1 MTTTE
6 IKRRDG
12 LARTG
17 IFTLGN
23 RSVRT
28 PAVLDAAALFPDLMS
43 MSGTNVPLA
52 ADGDF
57 VRMYHMQHGDQPVS
71 IHPYL
76 DNPASSGDC
85 VLVANWH
92 TALEN
97 PRDYVTW
104 LCALKEKTPPD
115 TTWYASAAALPS
127 NLHFL
132 CYSGFDLFDFYA
144 VDLKSIQGIFCIPEG
159 EFAQKTI
166 GSEIC
171 TCDGCRNGDLRQHNR
186 LALLREISLVTQ
198 FIELG
203 QIREFV
209 ESRCRLHANH
219 VAILR
224 HLDNRYEVMERF
236 APIAR
241 GGVMRVNSGE
251 SMNRAEIRRFA
262 ARVVNRY
269 HPPETDVAVLL
280 PCSAKKP
287 YSLSVSHRKFR
298 MAIANRA
305 HELVVTSPL
314 GIVPRE
320 LETVYPAGHYDVPVT
335 GYWDAEECAVIA
347 GTIAR
352 YFEKN
357 PYRRIIV
364 HLEGGALKVVRMAA
378 EICGITPEFSC
389 CEHPA
394 SPAALSALD
403 DALAGEHHSKD
414 SRLHGICSYQFG
426 IEMDTRGFS
435 VRGRFPALFYSR
447 ERVQCF
453 SIDTMTGML
462 RPTFEGWDLIPQ
474 GYRVLIDDFVP
485 EGDVL
490 APGVK
495 GADQTIREG
504 DEVLVIGSRAH
515 ATGRASMSG
524 VEMLH
529 SKRGVAVRVRKVKR
543 V

>member
-28 PAVLDAAALFPDLMS
+28 PSVLDTGELFPNLLS
-43 MSGTNVPLA
+43 MRMTNVPLA
-52 ADGDF
+52 AGREF
-57 VRMYHMQHGDQPVS
+57 AALYHVQHGDQPVT
-71 IHPYL
+71 IHPHL
-76 DNPASSGDC
+76 ENPACSGDC

-104 LCALKEKTPPD
+104 LCALKEKTSPD
-115 TTWYASAAALPS
+115 TTWYAPAAALPS
-127 NLHFL
+127 NLHIL
-132 CYSGFDLFDFYA
+132 CYSGFDLFDFLA
-144 VDLKSIQGIFCIPEG
+144 VDLKSDQGIFCITEG
-159 EFAQKTI
+159 EFAQKTM

-171 TCDGCRNGDLRQHNR
+171 ACDGCKNGDLHKHNR
-186 LALLREISLVTQ
+186 LALQREISLVTR
-198 FIELG
+198 FIEMG

-209 ESRCRLHANH
+209 ESRCRLNANH

-224 HLDNRYEVMERF
+224 HLDNRYDIIEQY

-241 GGVMRVNSGE
+241 GSVMRVNSGE

-269 HPPETDVAVLL
+269 HPPDTDVAVLL

-298 MAIANRA
+298 IAIANRA

-335 GYWDAEECAVIA
+335 GYWDEEECTAIA

-378 EICGITPEFSC
+378 EICGVTPEFSC

-403 DALAGEHHSKD
+403 NALAGERRIKD
-414 SRLHGICSYQFG
+414 ERLRGICSYQFG
-426 IEMDTRGFS
+426 ITIDTRGFS

-447 ERVQCF
+447 DRLQYF
-453 SIDTMTGML
+453 SIDTITGML
-462 RPTFEGWDLIPQ
+462 RPTFEGWDLIPR
-474 GYRVLIDDFVP
+474 GYRILIDDFVP

-495 GADQTIREG
+495 GADPEIREG
-504 DEVLVIGSRAH
+504 DEVLVIGARAR

-524 VEMLH
+524 SEMLR
-529 SKRGVAVRVRKVKR
+529 SKRGVAVRVRNVKKV
-543 V
+543 